1 MCNKQQGLSIRQLDV
16 LSDIAMIMEPLF
28 IVMKGLSIQE
38 STSLVSYWSSHL
50 NNIRIIIFIIFLLYA
65 FLFLFFM
72 SSVSE
77 CYTLYIVSH

>member
-72 SSVSE
+72 SAVSE